1 MTIPIVLIVIL
12 PILCAIF
19 GFAFGFAA
27 ARWRSYVGKHKPYFQ
42 SSVRN
47 NSAEVSVLEQIKVE
61 TLFSPCVES
70 QHAASR
76 ISTQLVTGTST
87 EDQFNIGLPPP
98 GLAQIRTPV
107 RHSSGDF
114 FNLDSQQAKTPVNMT
129 TPLNR
134 GTCVAAKPALGRTPY
149 TTTRHG
155 SPTAHLMGHLV
166 RCASQAID
174 QIESRSVLQR
184 LTSTDAAA
192 GAETPFFAASSP
204 MPSSF
209 LLSPAAGTAGVDQ
222 NNNQYLH
229 SNNNNST
236 AFSTGADEIHMDEV
250 DLISKLGGGAF
261 GSVYRGAWRGAP
273 VAVKYIRT
281 RTDKADSLGDAIREI
296 VLSKKL
302 THPNIVQTFS
312 WTVLAQPPVL
322 DDEDKSI
329 AGVLDFSRNES
340 DVSEIAWL
348 SYSLLHRNGSREE
361 GERKQQEGAPTATV
375 TTEAE
380 ELERYSIPAVWNNTA
395 STTRAANSIPLI
407 EEQQKQQLRTTTTKT
422 GSPSSSSSSLTKGV
436 KRRRTGLD
444 SAIPSPTTLGLDPR
458 MDSFNSEEGFG
469 SPVKKKHGGV
479 QSIFN
484 LESLQLTETE
494 ALLVVV
500 MEHCDLGS
508 LQRALQRKAFL
519 PSAKWPQH
527 ATFRALLRTAAEI
540 AKGMEYIHGQHGVV
554 HGDLKP
560 ANVLLK
566 THRADRR
573 GYIAKVADF
582 GLSWHVH
589 VEGGEENQLNLREDS
604 ANTVANSSENEI
616 HSSSNNNNLSASTG
630 GTTAYLPPEAFED
643 STPRGRPGD
652 VYAFGVMLWSM
663 YYCKNPYEGM
673 LEAQVCAG
681 VLNGWL
687 RPEFTE
693 DCPAAFRLLAE
704 RCWSQ
709 NAIDR
714 PTFAH
719 VWRELVNIEV
729 DFRSQRLRSR
739 SGGVVGG
746 ECTKRPASAP
756 IKGEMMQANCGG
768 DEPSAADKAVL

>member
-444 SAIPSPTTLGLDPR
+444 SAIPSPTTLGLDP
-458 MDSFNSEEGFG
+458 
-469 SPVKKKHGGV
+469 HGGV

-566 THRADRR
+566 THRAD
-573 GYIAKVADF
+573 
-582 GLSWHVH
+582 L
-589 VEGGEENQLNLREDS
+589 
-604 ANTVANSSENEI
+604 ANSSENEI

>member
-42 SSVRN
+42 SS
-47 NSAEVSVLEQIKVE
+47 
-61 TLFSPCVES
+61 
-70 QHAASR
+70 
-76 ISTQLVTGTST
+76 LVTGTST
-87 EDQFNIGLPPP
+87 EDQFNIGLPPL

-573 GYIAKVADF
+573 G
-582 GLSWHVH
+582 
-589 VEGGEENQLNLREDS
+589 
-604 ANTVANSSENEI
+604 
-616 HSSSNNNNLSASTG
+616 